1 MTAPTYHSYDPE
13 TGIYLGPVPAAID
26 PLESKAAEA
35 PVYLGPPANAV
46 AEAPPGAGVNQVDVY
61 SDGWALVADHRGQE
75 YYLADGSHHTITEIG
90 IEPPADALAQR
101 PETLQLADA
110 KAAKL
115 QELKQA
121 CNDAIR
127 AGITSDGLGS
137 AHFYET
143 EKDVDQINLIGAG
156 MAGVDIHYTCTEVA
170 TGNKAQR
177 PHTATQIKQ
186 VFMEGA
192 AEKVRLLGVLYTLTA
207 QLGAVAITTTIDNA
221 LVDIAAITWSE

>member
-1 MTAPTYHSYDPE
+1 MAAPTYHSYNPE
-13 TGIYLGPVPAAID
+13 NGTYLGPMIAGID
-26 PLESKAAEA
+26 PLESKVAGE

-46 AEAPPGAGVNQVDVY
+46 TEAPLGAEANQIDVY
-61 SDGWALVADHRGQE
+61 NDGWQLVADHRGQE

-127 AGITSDGLGS
+127 AGITSDSLGS

-143 EKDVDQINLIGAG
+143 ENDVDQINLIGAG
-156 MAGVDIHYTCTEVA
+156 MAGVDIHYTCTEAA
-170 TGNKAQR
+170 TGSKAQR
-177 PHTATQIKQ
+177 LHSAAQIKQ

-192 AEKVRLLGVLYTLTA
+192 AEKVRFLGILYGLTDQLDAVEITTTLTA
-207 QLGAVAITTTIDNA
+207 ALAVIEGIVWT
-221 LVDIAAITWSE
+221 E